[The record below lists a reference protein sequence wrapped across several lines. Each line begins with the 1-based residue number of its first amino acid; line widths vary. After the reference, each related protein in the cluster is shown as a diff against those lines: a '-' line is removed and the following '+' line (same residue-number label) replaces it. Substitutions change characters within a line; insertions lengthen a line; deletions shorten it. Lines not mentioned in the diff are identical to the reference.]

1 MNIMMKSLLTFLL
14 LWVATPVWASDATQ
28 TDDPKAVVEKAVN
41 GILHALESRAD
52 PKNLTEKDRE
62 AIRKQVEGRFDYREM
77 ARRSV
82 GKAWKK
88 QTSEQQA
95 AFTETFRQLL
105 ERSYGNRLADYHG
118 QVVEFDKA
126 EFKKNKARVKTR
138 VIDNNKTTPVAY
150 RLHKKADTWQVYD
163 IKIEGVSLVGTFR
176 KDFKGP
182 LKKDGFDGLLKALND
197 KVKRLKEKDAS

>member
-28 TDDPKAVVEKAVN
+28 TDDPKVVVEKAVN

-52 PKNLTEKDRE
+52 PKTLTEKDRE

>member
-1 MNIMMKSLLTFLL
+1 MNIMIKSLITLLL
-14 LWVATPVWASDATQ
+14 LWLAAPAWANDTER
-28 TDDPKAVVEKAVN
+28 DDPKVVIEKSVN
-41 GILHALESRAD
+41 GILHALEGRKDQS
-52 PKNLTEKDRE
+52 KLTEQDRD
-62 AIRKQVEGRFDYREM
+62 AIRQQVEGRFDYREM

-82 GKAWKK
+82 GKTWKK
-88 QTSEQQA
+88 QSPDQQS

-105 ERSYGNRLADYHG
+105 ERSYGNRLSAYHG
-118 QVVEFDKA
+118 QVVEFDDA

-138 VIDNNKTTPVAY
+138 VIDSNKITPVEY
-150 RLHKKADTWQVYD
+150 RLHQRDGAWQVYD

-182 LKKDGFDGLLKALND
+182 LKKDGFDGLLKALNE

>member
-1 MNIMMKSLLTFLL
+1 MNMMIKSLLAFIL
-14 LWVATPVWASDATQ
+14 LWVAAPVWAEDTNV
-28 TDDPKAVVEKAVN
+28 DDPKAVVEKAVN
-41 GILHALESRAD
+41 GILHTLESRAD
-52 PKNLTEKDRE
+52 SKVLTELDRE
-62 AIRKQVEGRFDYREM
+62 NIRKQVEGRFDYHEM

-88 QTSEQQA
+88 QSLEQQA

-105 ERSYGNRLADYHG
+105 ERSYGNRLSEYHG
-118 QVVEFDKA
+118 QTVEFDNA

-138 VIDNNKTTPVAY
+138 VIDSNKVTPVFY
-150 RLHKKADTWQVYD
+150 RLHKKAGAWQVYD

-182 LKKDGFDGLLKALND
+182 LKKDGFDGLLKALQD
-197 KVKRLKEKDAS
+197 KVARLKEKDAG

>member
-1 MNIMMKSLLTFLL
+1 MNTMTKGLITFLL
-14 LWVATPVWASDATQ
+14 FCFAAPVWANDTER
-28 TDDPKAVVEKAVN
+28 DDPKIVVEKAVN
-41 GILHALESRAD
+41 GILHALEGRKDQS
-52 PKNLTEKDRE
+52 KLTEQDRE
-62 AIRKQVEGRFDYREM
+62 AIRQQVEGRFDYREM

-82 GKAWKK
+82 GRAWKK
-88 QTSEQQA
+88 QTPEQQA

-138 VIDNNKTTPVAY
+138 VIDSNKTTPVEY
-150 RLHKKADTWQVYD
+150 RLHQNAGIWQVYD

-182 LKKDGFDGLLKALND
+182 LRKDGFDGLLKALRD
-197 KVKRLKEKDAS
+197 KVKRLKEKDVS